1 MLTETDRKGI
11 LMPIRIHAESY
22 HLWIL
27 PVRRRSTEHTTDN
40 LTLKTFFLIFMLSIA
55 AVANTAAQEVVD
67 TTFRD
72 AVIEIDSVIA
82 SKDSVQITD
91 APASIVKEE
100 REETAPAVNFESS
113 WKPDP
118 KKAMWMA
125 IVIPG
130 GGQIYNRKYWKLP
143 LVYGGF
149 VGCIY
154 AMQWNG
160 QMYSDYSQAYQDI
173 MDDDPETKSYE
184 DFLHLGAAINESN
197 IERYKTLFKNRKD
210 RYRRWRDLS
219 LFCLIGVYGLSII
232 DAYVD
237 ASLSQFD
244 ISDDLSMKVAP
255 AYINNNSKNMMASR
269 NAFENSGLGI
279 RCQLNF

>member
-1 MLTETDRKGI
+1 M
-11 LMPIRIHAESY
+11 
-22 HLWIL
+22 
-27 PVRRRSTEHTTDN
+27 
-40 LTLKTFFLIFMLSIA
+40 
-55 AVANTAAQEVVD
+55 NTAAQEVVD

-72 AVIEIDSVIA
+72 AVIEMDSVTVA
-82 SKDSVQITD
+82 SQDSL
-91 APASIVKEE
+91 PAEKPQPTLIKGEKEKPKPTLE
-100 REETAPAVNFESS
+100 IEKT

-154 AMQWNG
+154 ALQWNG
-160 QMYSDYSQAYQDI
+160 QMYSDYAQAYQDI

-184 DFLHLGAAINESN
+184 EFLHLGAVINDTN
-197 IERYKTLFKNRKD
+197 LERYKTIFKSRKD

-219 LFCLIGVYGLSII
+219 LFCIIGVYGLSII

-244 ISDDLSMKVAP
+244 ISDDLSMKVTP
-255 AYINNNSKNMMASR
+255 AYINNNSKN
-269 NAFENSGLGI
+269 LY
-279 RCQLNF
+279 

>member
-1 MLTETDRKGI
+1 MK
-11 LMPIRIHAESY
+11 
-22 HLWIL
+22 
-27 PVRRRSTEHTTDN
+27 
-40 LTLKTFFLIFMLSIA
+40 TLLIIITLSIA
-55 AVANTAAQEVVD
+55 AAMNTAAQEVVD
-67 TTFRD
+67 TTFKD
-72 AVIEIDSVIA
+72 AVIEMDSVTVG
-82 SKDSVQITD
+82 SQDSLAAEKTQPMVIKGE
-91 APASIVKEE
+91 KEKQKPTLE
-100 REETAPAVNFESS
+100 IEKT

-154 AMQWNG
+154 ALQWNG
-160 QMYSDYSQAYQDI
+160 QMYSDYAQAYQDI

-184 DFLHLGAAINESN
+184 EFLHLGAVINDTN
-197 IERYKTLFKNRKD
+197 LERYKTIFKSRKD

-219 LFCLIGVYGLSII
+219 LFCIIGVYGLSII

-244 ISDDLSMKVAP
+244 ISDDLSMKVTP
-255 AYINNNSKNMMASR
+255 AYINNNSKNLMASR
-269 NAFENSGLGI
+269 NIFENSGLGI

>member
-1 MLTETDRKGI
+1 M
-11 LMPIRIHAESY
+11 
-22 HLWIL
+22 
-27 PVRRRSTEHTTDN
+27 
-40 LTLKTFFLIFMLSIA
+40 
-55 AVANTAAQEVVD
+55 NTAAQEVVD

-72 AVIEIDSVIA
+72 AVIEMDSVTVA
-82 SKDSVQITD
+82 SQDSL
-91 APASIVKEE
+91 PAEKPQPTLIKGEKEKPKPTLE
-100 REETAPAVNFESS
+100 IEKT

-154 AMQWNG
+154 ALQWNG
-160 QMYSDYSQAYQDI
+160 QMYSDYAQAYQDI
-173 MDDDPETKSYE
+173 MDDDPETKSSE
-184 DFLHLGAAINESN
+184 EFLHLGAVINDTN
-197 IERYKTLFKNRKD
+197 LERYKTIFKSRKD

-219 LFCLIGVYGLSII
+219 LFCIIGVYGLSII

-244 ISDDLSMKVAP
+244 ISDDLSMKVTP
-255 AYINNNSKNMMASR
+255 AYINNNSKNLMASR
-269 NAFENSGLGI
+269 NICENSGLGI

>member
-1 MLTETDRKGI
+1 
-11 LMPIRIHAESY
+11 
-22 HLWIL
+22 
-27 PVRRRSTEHTTDN
+27 
-40 LTLKTFFLIFMLSIA
+40 MLSIA
-55 AVANTAAQEVVD
+55 AVTNTAAQELVD

-72 AVIEIDSVIA
+72 AVIEIDSVTAI
-82 SKDSVQITD
+82 KDTINTETTIENITQNKNKE
-91 APASIVKEE
+91 PKTSIKIEQD
-100 REETAPAVNFESS
+100 

-154 AMQWNG
+154 ALQWNG
-160 QMYSDYSQAYQDI
+160 QMYSDYAQAYQDI

-184 DFLHLGAAINESN
+184 DFLHLGAAITDSN
-197 IERYKTLFKNRKD
+197 LERYKTLFKNRKD

-219 LFCLIGVYGLSII
+219 LFCIIGVYGLSII

-255 AYINNNSKNMMASR
+255 AYINNNNKKIMASR
-269 NAFENSGLGI
+269 NIFENSGLGI